1 MSLKPPLFLQ
11 RYRPLPL
18 QQSPPLAGHQMKHI
32 QLSVLLLGLVISN
45 AAFALR
51 CGHSVIDLGNRK
63 NEVYDKCGEP
73 ASIET
78 RKKLVGRT
86 IQNSNRTLGLQEYE
100 EIEIEEWIYDF
111 GPRRLKQYLRFEN
124 GRLREIKNLGR
135 GD

>member
-1 MSLKPPLFLQ
+1 
-11 RYRPLPL
+11 
-18 QQSPPLAGHQMKHI
+18 MKHI
-32 QLSVLLLGLVISN
+32 QLLVLLLGIAVSN

-51 CGHSVIDLGNRK
+51 CGHTVVEVGNHK

-78 RKKLVGRT
+78 RKKLIGRT
-86 IQNSNRTLGLQEYE
+86 FQNSGRTLGLQEYE

-124 GRLREIKNLGR
+124 GELREIKSLGR